1 MGTVAS
7 APADF
12 SVFRTLSGSTATLE
26 RAATLGEGLAISQW
40 SRSARETLGYDM
52 PGHHTLSLYLRG
64 GEKSFRVGL
73 DSLHGGAGKFCV
85 LPAEHYS
92 RWSMND
98 NVRFLHLYIAPER
111 LARAVMRLDCEPRSL
126 ELRDRTYIHDDSLTD
141 VCRSLLART
150 GAARSTTGGQQRR
163 RDRAAPVAA
172 PGRRARRRNPRAAA
186 WPRRAPARHGLRGRA
201 PGHPLTLAE
210 LAGVAA
216 LSTYHFARMFHTSF
230 GEPPHAWCARAG
242 SSAPRPCWPPA
253 ERPGRHRAGQRLR
266 QRQPSVAGLR
276 DAPAS
281 RRASIA
287 APAPDA
293 EPARISP
300 MGHRPPRP
308 RAAVATWSEP
318 AHAPGRRL
326 RRPLREYWLAEIIR
340 LRETHWGR
348 SKTPRPCAPRAAEG
362 GLPDRILVRAHR
374 LADREQ
380 LPAQLQG
387 WTRSAL
393 AVLAALFALALFSG
407 IGLALGALGDGAR
420 PVNVLGRW
428 APCWACTR

>member
-111 LARAVMRLDCEPRSL
+111 LAREAVMRLDCEPRSL

-141 VCRSLLART
+141 VCRSLLGTDWSRPDERLAASSAAETVLHQLLHQGVSRKTPQPAR
-150 GAARSTTGGQQRR
+150 GGLAPAVRR
-163 RDRAAPVAA
+163 RVMDYVDAHLDA
-172 PGRRARRRNPRAAA
+172 
-186 WPRRAPARHGLRGRA
+186 
-201 PGHPLTLAE
+201 PLTLAE

-230 GEPPHAWCARAG
+230 GEPPHAWVRARRIERAKALLAAGKSDLAGIAQASGFGSASHLSRVFRDAAGVTPGQYRGARAG
-242 SSAPRPCWPPA
+242 R
-253 ERPGRHRAGQRLR
+253 
-266 QRQPSVAGLR
+266 
-276 DAPAS
+276 
-281 RRASIA
+281 
-287 APAPDA
+287 
-293 EPARISP
+293 
-300 MGHRPPRP
+300 
-308 RAAVATWSEP
+308 
-318 AHAPGRRL
+318 
-326 RRPLREYWLAEIIR
+326 
-340 LRETHWGR
+340 
-348 SKTPRPCAPRAAEG
+348 
-362 GLPDRILVRAHR
+362 
-374 LADREQ
+374 
-380 LPAQLQG
+380 
-387 WTRSAL
+387 
-393 AVLAALFALALFSG
+393 
-407 IGLALGALGDGAR
+407 
-420 PVNVLGRW
+420 
-428 APCWACTR
+428 